1 MLAARLRCCS
11 ILVELLLF
19 FDSLV
24 HFELCFR
31 LSTAIF
37 VSPTSSQVFAKE
49 QPAFAAQCLT
59 AAENVYALA
68 KLQSACDVK
77 DGVLLTAAPFAF
89 YPEVKPAV

>member
-1 MLAARLRCCS
+1 MG
-11 ILVELLLF
+11 LLLF
-19 FDSLV
+19 FDYWFIS
-24 HFELCFR
+24 
-31 LSTAIF
+31 SSAF
-37 VSPTSSQVFAKE
+37 VSQLPFWFENRSQVYAKE
-49 QPAFAAQCLT
+49 QPAFAAQCLA